1 MNISFVKEPYKHYH
15 KHMFRRFQI
24 FQNSIRSLMQH
35 VLECFWPILKLI
47 HAVSNRIVAYHCNP
61 CISSYERDELG
72 LTDVERP
79 PGGDINVLKMFSD
92 GIRWRFEVG
101 GRRQF
106 AFRLSLWSLILLF
119 YLNRVLTWILSF
131 NVLLSRINLFCKFIF

>member
-1 MNISFVKEPYKHYH
+1 MIRHHKNDNVNITFVKEPYKHYH

-61 CISSYERDELG
+61 CISSYERDEPW
-72 LTDVERP
+72 LTDVEWP
-79 PGGDINVLKMFSD
+79 PGGDINDVLKNVF
-92 GIRWRFEVG
+92 RWDSVTI
-101 GRRQF
+101 
-106 AFRLSLWSLILLF
+106 WSWRKKTICFQTKFMVSYLVILF
-119 YLNRVLTWILSF
+119 KSSSYMDSVF
-131 NVLLSRINLFCKFIF
+131 